1 MPTYGYKCTKCN
13 HEFEVLQKI
22 TDEPI
27 TECEKCGAEVKK
39 LLYPVG
45 IVFKGSGFHINDYRK
60 PEKSGGNGHKESKPD
75 AEATKTAE
83 KAAEKVEAA
92 K

>member
-1 MPTYGYKCTKCN
+1 MPTYGYKCTECD
-13 HEFEVLQKI
+13 HEFEIVQKI

-27 TECEKCGAEVKK
+27 RECEKCGAEVKK

-60 PEKSGGNGHKESKPD
+60 PETSVDNGHKDAAPAADPVKPSV
-75 AEATKTAE
+75 E
-83 KAAEKVEAA
+83 KAVEKVEA

>member
-1 MPTYGYKCTKCN
+1 MPTYGYQCTVCDHK
-13 HEFEVLQKI
+13 FEVLQKI

-27 TECEKCGAEVKK
+27 TECEKCKGEVRR

-60 PEKSGGNGHKESKPD
+60 PEKHDGDGHKETKPKSKPSKETAD
-75 AEATKTAE
+75 STK
-83 KAAEKVEAA
+83 
-92 K
+92 